1 MRQSLDRTN
10 RLLVLHEA
18 TRTAGFGAELAV
30 ELGEI
35 GFKLL
40 DAPITRVTAEDLPV
54 PTATPLADEIFSAEA
69 GLRGA
74 PNRGP
79 DVGSAAVQVGLGSGR
94 AECVRRVLFHEGH
107 DSS

>member
-1 MRQSLDRTN
+1 VRQSFDRTN

-40 DAPITRVTAEDLPV
+40 DAPITRVTAEDLSV
-54 PTATPLADEIFSAEA
+54 PAATPPADEIFSAKVR
-69 GLRGA
+69 LRPTVEELLA
-74 PNRGP
+74 
-79 DVGSAAVQVGLGSGR
+79 
-94 AECVRRVLFHEGH
+94 F
-107 DSS
+107 